1 MIKQKKTKKKNVNVS
16 QTVVV
21 NIQKGKRNP
30 RAKASAPQ
38 AMSAPQII
46 QPQVGSA
53 YHQAVYGAR
62 APAIPSMGNVPGYYA
77 GMMSPFNAPLHI
89 ASEVQ
94 QAQLRQA
101 NELAGA
107 NVVRPSTLKGLGSTE
122 PGSTDGL
129 RSASMGVS
137 QQSANAPIYN
147 LDKQEAKP
155 MTVPLSLLP
164 SKPFAPTLPME
175 APEPASAS
183 SSSSM
188 ISPEEKAA
196 VAAPSINYDE
206 LLEEIDN
213 SVGAEGNKKR
223 EPGQYTKAELIQMVT
238 SVTGRTFSPSMSNSY
253 NTIKQYAISFIKA
266 IRGSK

>member
-1 MIKQKKTKKKNVNVS
+1 MIKQKKTKKKNVNVN

-62 APAIPSMGNVPGYYA
+62 AAAIPAMSGVPGYYA

-89 ASEVQ
+89 VSEVQ

-101 NELAGA
+101 NELAAA
-107 NVVRPSTLKGLGSTE
+107 NVVRP
-122 PGSTDGL
+122 STDGL

-155 MTVPLSLLP
+155 MTVPLSLIP

-175 APEPASAS
+175 APEVASASS

-196 VAAPSINYDE
+196 VAAALVNYDE
-206 LLEEIDN
+206 LLEDIDN

-253 NTIKQYAISFIKA
+253 NRIKQQAIAFVKSIM
-266 IRGSK
+266 RSK